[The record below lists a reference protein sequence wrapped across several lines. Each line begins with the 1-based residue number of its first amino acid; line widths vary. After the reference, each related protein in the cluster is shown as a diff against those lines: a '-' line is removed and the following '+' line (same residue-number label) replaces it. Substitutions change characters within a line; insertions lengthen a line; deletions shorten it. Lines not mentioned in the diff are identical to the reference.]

1 MGQSRMRV
9 DSPEVTGTRFAI
21 DIIPVS
27 AVSSCEALVETY
39 ESGGP
44 VLGQTTS
51 ITSVSTRQTQGGG
64 TRMELMDC
72 ARDALDDTAGGNWMM
87 GEWIG

>member
-9 DSPEVTGTRFAI
+9 DSPEVTGTRFAM

-27 AVSSCEALVETY
+27 PVSSCEALVETY

-44 VLGQTTS
+44 VLGRTTS
-51 ITSVSTRQTQGGG
+51 ITRVSTRQTRGGG
-64 TRMELMDC
+64 TRMEWMDC
-72 ARDALDDTAGGNWMM
+72 ARDALDDTAGQLEM
-87 GEWIG
+87 GDWIG

>member
-51 ITSVSTRQTQGGG
+51 ITNVSTGKTRGGG
-64 TRMELMDC
+64 WKANGMNGLCLRC
-72 ARDALDDTAGGNWMM
+72 A
-87 GEWIG
+87 

>member
-51 ITSVSTRQTQGGG
+51 ITRVSTRQT
-64 TRMELMDC
+64 R
-72 ARDALDDTAGGNWMM
+72 
-87 GEWIG
+87 GEWNANGMNGLCKRCA